1 MKILTAE
8 QIRTIDEATIK
19 GEPIPSVDLM
29 ERAANQLLQVV
40 LHKFTHT
47 KNIALL
53 AGPGNNGGDA
63 IALTRLL
70 SEKGKR
76 TTLFL
81 IDLGGQLSPDSK
93 TNLTR
98 LNNYKTVTVATISKK
113 DALPDM
119 QKFDMVIDGIFGS
132 GLSRPVEGWLA
143 DLFATINQ
151 SATEIMSIDIPSGLF
166 SEDNTQNT
174 GAIIKASY
182 TVSFEFPK
190 FAFLLPENEPFVGEW
205 EVRSINLLPQ
215 AIEKQATNNYCT
227 TLNSLPKLQKR
238 SKFAHKGHF
247 GHALLIAGSYG
258 KTGAA
263 LLAAKA
269 CLRSG
274 VGLLTVHVP
283 QSAYEI
289 VQSTVPEAM
298 ALIDET
304 EQNYCSASNIQKYN
318 FVGAGP
324 GIGQKKSMVDALRAT
339 LSHVKTP
346 MVLDADALNIIATHK
361 ELFELIPNNSILTPH
376 PKEFDRL
383 TQTHISHIQRIESA
397 QKLAEQHKIIIIL
410 KGAHTAVINTNG
422 QTFFNTTGSPAMA
435 KGGSGDVLTGM
446 ILGIL
451 SSGYIPFDAAML
463 ATYLHGKA
471 AELVL
476 TNESVESVIA
486 TDIIEQIGKA
496 FEYVRKNKQ

>member
-8 QIRTIDEATIK
+8 QIREIDEATIK
-19 GEPIPSVDLM
+19 GEPISSVNLM

-40 LHKFTHT
+40 LHQFTQA

-70 SEKGKR
+70 SENGKR

-93 TNLTR
+93 ANLNR
-98 LNNYKTVTVATISKK
+98 LDNYKEVTIETISKN
-113 DALPDM
+113 DASPDF
-119 QKFDMVIDGIFGS
+119 QEYDLLIDGIFGS

-143 DLFATINQ
+143 TLFSAINQ
-151 SATEIMSIDIPSGLF
+151 SASKIMSIDIPSGLF
-166 SEDNTQNT
+166 SEDNTENN
-174 GAIIKASY
+174 GAIIKAAY

-190 FAFLLPENEPFVGEW
+190 LAFLLPENEPYVGEW

-215 AIEKQATNNYCT
+215 AIDKQTTSNYCT
-227 TLNSLPKLQKR
+227 TIDRLPELQKR

-289 VQSTVPEAM
+289 LQSTVPEAM

-304 EQNYCSASNIQKYN
+304 EQIYCSAGNIEKFD

-324 GIGQKKSMVDALRAT
+324 GIGQKKSMVDALRTT
-339 LSHVKTP
+339 LSHAKKS
-346 MVLDADALNIIATHK
+346 MVLDADALNIIAAHQ
-361 ELFELIPNNSILTPH
+361 ELFKLIPENSILTPH

-383 TQTHISHIQRIESA
+383 THTHTSQLQRIESA
-397 QKLAEQHKIIIIL
+397 KKLAKQHNIIIIL
-410 KGAHTAVINTNG
+410 KGAHTAIINSNG
-422 QTFFNTTGSPAMA
+422 QAFFNTTGSPAMA

-446 ILGIL
+446 VLGIL
-451 SSGYIPFDAAML
+451 SSGYRPINAAIL
-463 ATYLHGKA
+463 ATFLHGKA
-471 AELVL
+471 AELAL
-476 TNESVESVIA
+476 ANESVESVIA
-486 TDIIEQIGKA
+486 TDIIEQIGAA
-496 FEYVRKNKQ
+496 FEFVRKNKQ